1 MKKKKKSPKITAI
14 NKMWD
19 DVVKLPLES
28 NLVADTLYAVM
39 GRPETKKEKD
49 ARLRRTRAEARRRS
63 KLITMTVGE
72 FEDKLAEAS
81 YD

>member
-1 MKKKKKSPKITAI
+1 MKKKKSPKITAI

-19 DVVKLPLES
+19 DTVKIHLYGK
-28 NLVADTLYAVM
+28 LVADALYAIR

-49 ARLRRTRAEARRRS
+49 ARLRRARAEARRRS